1 MSATSLADDTRH
13 LALDGAL
20 SIYTAADTK
29 SQLTTAL
36 QGAIALQIDL
46 SQVEEFDCA
55 GLQLLLATQAHAQ
68 RMDISLRFIGA
79 SAPIVE
85 LLHLS
90 GLAGQLPIE
99 EACA

>member
-29 SQLTTAL
+29 PQLNTAL

-46 SQVEEFDCA
+46 S
-55 GLQLLLATQAHAQ
+55 QAHAQ

-90 GLAGQLPIE
+90 GLAGQLSIE